1 MKTVIAISATAILVT
16 ATANAA
22 EFKSGFAVGD
32 RLRSYRC
39 VKTAGVED
47 GVKVGKTLCYT

>member
-1 MKTVIAISATAILVT
+1 MKTVIAISATALLVT

-47 GVKVGKTLCYT
+47 GIKVGKKLCYT